1 MPLLYTAYQST
12 LENKDGEKLWHP
24 RILKAGDPM
33 TVYELGVE
41 VSKRSSM
48 SAGDALNIIETAQ
61 DIIRQN
67 LMNSR
72 SVCLDRLG
80 TFTVTCRSPKNGVK
94 TEEEV
99 SSNQIT
105 ELKVRFTP
113 SYTRN
118 SYNGTTRAMFEGVTF
133 EKVYKGKIQRQQNT
147 ENPTPG
153 GDDDDI
159 VDPGA

>member
-1 MPLLYTAYQST
+1 MPLLYTAIQSV

-24 RILKAGDPM
+24 RILKVGDPM

-80 TFTVTCRSPKNGVK
+80 TFTVTCRSAKNGVK

-99 SSNQIT
+99 SSKQIS

-113 SYTRN
+113 SYTR
-118 SYNGTTRAMFEGVTF
+118 STYNGTTRAMFEGVTF
-133 EKVYKGKIQRQQNT
+133 EKVYKGNVKREQNT
-147 ENPTPG
+147 NNPNP
-153 GDDDDI
+153 GDDGEDI